1 MRALTDRKHGG
12 LLAAVLF
19 SCVLGCAVGCSVRRG
34 VEPRPAGSER
44 PGLGDLT
51 SAADRARLEV
61 IAAARANASDDGS
74 YRIGPDDLLD
84 IRIPDLLE
92 AQPQAASP
100 RGAQGGAEVPAV
112 SAAPAFQQGV
122 RVTGAGEVSLP
133 LLGMVEAKGLTPT
146 ELEHDIARRLVA
158 ADILRSPHV
167 SVLVA
172 EYRSRVV
179 AVSGSVERPGLYP
192 ITKPGTTLT
201 DILWAAGGPNRD
213 AGRVVEFV
221 PAADG
226 SAGDRS
232 PVRLDLEL
240 LLGLAGRDGR
250 MPNPPARPGDV
261 VSVAP
266 AGSVLVDGWVEKPGS
281 YPVTRG
287 LTVSGALAAAG
298 GQVFAAD
305 RRRATVKRVL
315 GPGEDRSFT
324 VDLDAVAH
332 GVAADPPVVDGDVIR
347 LPVSASRVVPWGMW
361 TVAREMVHVG
371 GNVLLF

>member
-1 MRALTDRKHGG
+1 MLAFANRKHGG
-12 LLAAVLF
+12 RLAAVLLSF
-19 SCVLGCAVGCSVRRG
+19 VLACAEGCSVRRG
-34 VEPRPAGSER
+34 VESPSPTPPGRA
-44 PGLGDLT
+44 GLGDLT
-51 SAADRARLEV
+51 SATDRARLEA
-61 IAAARANASDDGS
+61 IAAGRLGTPDDGG

-92 AQPQAASP
+92 AQAQAASP

-122 RVTGAGEVSLP
+122 RVTGSGEVSVP
-133 LLGMVEAKGLTPT
+133 LLGMVPANGLTPT
-146 ELEHDIARRLVA
+146 ELEQDITRRLVA
-158 ADILRSPHV
+158 ADILRTPHV

-179 AVSGSVERPGLYP
+179 AVTGSVERPGLYP
-192 ITKPGTTLT
+192 LTRPGTTLA
-201 DILWAAGGPNRD
+201 DLLWAAGGPTRE

-221 PAADG
+221 PAAG
-226 SAGDRS
+226 SVGDRS
-232 PVRLDLEL
+232 PLRIDLEL

-250 MPNPPARPGDV
+250 LPNPPARPGDV
-261 VSVAP
+261 ISVAP

-305 RRRATVKRVL
+305 RRRASVKRVL
-315 GPGEDRSFT
+315 GPNEDYSFT
-324 VDLDAVAH
+324 VDLEAVAH
-332 GVAADPPVVDGDVIR
+332 GTAADPPVVDGDVVR
-347 LPVSASRVVPWGMW
+347 LPVSRSRVVPWGVW
-361 TVAREMVHVG
+361 TVAREMIHVG

>member
-1 MRALTDRKHGG
+1 VLALEDTKHGG
-12 LLAAVLF
+12 RLAAVLLSF
-19 SCVLGCAVGCSVRRG
+19 VLACAVGCSVRRG
-34 VEPRPAGSER
+34 ADVSPPSPPRA
-44 PGLGDLT
+44 GLGDLT

-61 IAAARANASDDGS
+61 IAAARASAADDGG

-92 AQPQAASP
+92 AQAQAASP
-100 RGAQGGAEVPAV
+100 HGAQGGAEVPAV

-122 RVTGAGEVSLP
+122 RVTGSGEVNLP
-133 LLGMVEAKGLTPT
+133 LLGMVAANGLTPS
-146 ELEHDIARRLVA
+146 ELERDIARRLVA

-167 SVLVA
+167 SILVA

-179 AVSGSVERPGLYP
+179 AVTGSVERPGLYP
-192 ITKPGTTLT
+192 ITRPGTTLG
-201 DILWAAGGPNRD
+201 DLLWAAGGPNRE

-226 SAGDRS
+226 GAGDRS
-232 PVRLDLEL
+232 PLRLDLEL
-240 LLGLAGRDGR
+240 LLGLAGRDGHL
-250 MPNPPARPGDV
+250 PNPLVRPGDV

-281 YPVTRG
+281 YQITRG

-315 GPGEDRSFT
+315 GPGEDYSFT
-324 VDLDAVAH
+324 VDLEAVAH
-332 GVAADPPVVDGDVIR
+332 GTAADPPVVDGDVVR
-347 LPVSASRVVPWGMW
+347 LPVSRSRVVPWGMW
-361 TVAREMVHVG
+361 TVAREMIHVG

>member
-34 VEPRPAGSER
+34 VEPRPAGTER

-92 AQPQAASP
+92 AQAQAASP

-122 RVTGAGEVSLP
+122 RVTGSGEVSVP
-133 LLGMVEAKGLTPT
+133 LLGMVLANGLTPT
-146 ELEHDIARRLVA
+146 ELEQDITRRLVA
-158 ADILRSPHV
+158 ADILRTPHV

-179 AVSGSVERPGLYP
+179 AVTGSVERPGLYP
-192 ITKPGTTLT
+192 LTRPGTTLA
-201 DILWAAGGPNRD
+201 DLLWAAGGPTRE

-221 PAADG
+221 PAAG
-226 SAGDRS
+226 SVGDRS
-232 PVRLDLEL
+232 PLRIDLEL

-250 MPNPPARPGDV
+250 LPNPPARPGDV
-261 VSVAP
+261 ISVAP

-305 RRRATVKRVL
+305 RRRASVKRVL
-315 GPGEDRSFT
+315 GPNEDYSFT
-324 VDLDAVAH
+324 VDLEAVAH
-332 GVAADPPVVDGDVIR
+332 GTAADPPVVDGDVVR
-347 LPVSASRVVPWGMW
+347 LPVSRSRVVPWGVW
-361 TVAREMVHVG
+361 TVAREMIHVG

>member
-1 MRALTDRKHGG
+1 M
-12 LLAAVLF
+12 
-19 SCVLGCAVGCSVRRG
+19 
-34 VEPRPAGSER
+34 
-44 PGLGDLT
+44 
-51 SAADRARLEV
+51 
-61 IAAARANASDDGS
+61 
-74 YRIGPDDLLD
+74 
-84 IRIPDLLE
+84 
-92 AQPQAASP
+92 
-100 RGAQGGAEVPAV
+100 
-112 SAAPAFQQGV
+112 
-122 RVTGAGEVSLP
+122 
-133 LLGMVEAKGLTPT
+133 
-146 ELEHDIARRLVA
+146 
-158 ADILRSPHV
+158 
-167 SVLVA
+167 
-172 EYRSRVV
+172 V